1 MVAKNI
7 AILFSGNG
15 SNLENLYLK
24 LHNKIFNDV
33 KIEFKISISSRKDA
47 YGITRCNNLG
57 LKCEILSSK
66 ENKENYDLK
75 LLDILKPYSIDLVV
89 LAGFMRILGD
99 EVINAYKIINIH
111 PSILPLF
118 KGANAIVESYQS
130 DMKVAGVSVHY
141 VSSELDSGELI
152 DQDTLKKIDNEDLK
166 SFENRIHNLEY
177 EIYPK
182 AVLKVLLECKI

>member
-1 MVAKNI
+1 MITKNI
-7 AILFSGNG
+7 AVLFSGNG

-24 LHNKIFNDV
+24 LHDKIFNDI
-33 KIEFKISISSRKDA
+33 KLDFKIAISSRRDA
-47 YGITRCNNLG
+47 YGITRCKNLNF
-57 LKCEILSSK
+57 KCEILSSK
-66 ENKENYDLK
+66 ENKYNYDLK
-75 LLDILKPYSIDLVV
+75 LLDILRPYDIDLVV
-89 LAGFMRILGD
+89 LAGFMRVLSD
-99 EVINAYKIINIH
+99 EFISVYKTINIH

-152 DQDTLKKIDNEDLK
+152 DQDTIKKIDNEDLQ
-166 SFENRIHNLEY
+166 SFEKRIHNLEY

-182 AVLKVLLECKI
+182 AVLKVLL

>member
-24 LHNKIFNDV
+24 LHNKIFNDI
-33 KIEFKISISSRKDA
+33 KIEFKIAISSRKDA

-152 DQDTLKKIDNEDLK
+152 DQDTLKKIDGEELE
-166 SFENRIHNLEY
+166 SFKNRIHNLEY

>member
-33 KIEFKISISSRKDA
+33 KIEFKIAISSRKDA

-152 DQDTLKKIDNEDLK
+152 DQDTLKKIDGEELE
-166 SFENRIHNLEY
+166 SFKNRIHNLEY

>member
-33 KIEFKISISSRKDA
+33 KIEFKIAISSRKDA

-130 DMKVAGVSVHY
+130 DMKVAGVSAQY

>member
-33 KIEFKISISSRKDA
+33 KIEFKIAISSRKDA

-166 SFENRIHNLEY
+166 SFENRITY
-177 EIYPK
+177 
-182 AVLKVLLECKI
+182 LLFALLQINC